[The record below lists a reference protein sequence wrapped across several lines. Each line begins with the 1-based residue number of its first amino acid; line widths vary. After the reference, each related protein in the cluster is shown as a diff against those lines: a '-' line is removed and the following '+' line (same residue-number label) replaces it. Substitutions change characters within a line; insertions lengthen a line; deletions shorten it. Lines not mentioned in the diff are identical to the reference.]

1 MTTAVVFAYHNVGV
15 RCLSVL
21 LAQNIDVKLVV
32 THEDTPGENIWFASV
47 KELAQANGIPVIAP
61 ADPLEPKAFAKIK
74 AANPEYFFSFYYRHM
89 LKPALLQLAKH
100 GAYNM
105 HGSLLPKY
113 RGRVP
118 INWAIIHGETQTGAS
133 LHEMVEKPDAGRLVD
148 QMAVP
153 ILPNDTARE
162 VFDKVTVAAEIV
174 LDRSLPPLL
183 AGVAK
188 HKDLELNK
196 GSYFGGRK
204 PEDGR
209 IAWSK
214 RAVDVHNFVRAL
226 TQPYPGAFSELPVG
240 VLHVWRTKLTQRDSE
255 GSPALFVDE
264 GHLYARCGDQK
275 LLQILSADI
284 AGTPLDAD
292 TFIARFGGRAMPLRD
307 AALKPVKP
315 AP

>member
-21 LAQNIDVKLVV
+21 LAHNVEVKLVV
-32 THEDTPGENIWFASV
+32 THDDAPGENIWFASV
-47 KELAQANGIPVIAP
+47 RQFAEARGIPVIAP
-61 ADPLEPKAFAKIK
+61 AEPHEPKAFAKLK
-74 AANPEYFFSFYYRHM
+74 AAKPDYLFSFYYRQM
-89 LKPALLQLAKH
+89 LKPAILQLAKD
-100 GAYNM
+100 GGYNL

-118 INWAIIHGETQTGAS
+118 INWAIIHGERETGAS

-153 ILPNDTARE
+153 ILPDDTARE
-162 VFDKVTVAAEIV
+162 VFDKVTVAAEVV
-174 LDRSLPPLL
+174 LHRSVPPLL

-188 HKDLELNK
+188 LKEMDLKK

-214 RAVDVHNFVRAL
+214 PAVEVHNLVRAVTH
-226 TQPYPGAFSELPVG
+226 PYPGAFTDLPVG
-240 VLHVWRTKLTQRDSE
+240 RVHIWRTQATLRESE
-255 GSPALFVDE
+255 GDPALFTE
-264 GHLYARCGDQK
+264 GNEFLARCGDRR
-275 LLQILSADI
+275 LLRILSADL
-284 AGTPLDAD
+284 GGQPLDAASFN
-292 TFIARFGGRAMPLRD
+292 TRFGGRAMPVRD
-307 AALKPVKP
+307 AALKVHKP
-315 AP
+315 HE